1 MRGTLTPEIEA
12 AIAAQEDSGSSYVQ
26 CDPQLVEMAVLAV
39 VRGAP
44 MEREYQD
51 AREACYE
58 IEDTEARECAFAALN
73 QEWFTRLR
81 LAAPVL
87 NALKDCPNVSA
98 RTARCILAP
107 SFCARDECA
116 ELYGHASNPSAGQP
130 TLTIRLRP
138 ESFARSDYVTR
149 LLRHELMHISDM
161 LEPAF
166 GYDPSAAQFLTSDGV
181 PTVIRD
187 RYRVLWDTYI
197 DGRLHHEGHRAGSS
211 HEQRRTEFCLV
222 FRMLE
227 SLAIAAFDTVFAATA
242 LTHRQLI
249 DFSRHPKSILEP
261 HAAVR

>member
-26 CDPQLVEMAVLAV
+26 CDPQLVEMAVHAV

-44 MEREYQD
+44 VEREYQD

-58 IEDTEARECAFAALN
+58 IEDKEARECAFAALN
-73 QEWFTRLR
+73 HEWFTRLR
-81 LAAPVL
+81 LAVPVL
-87 NALKDCPNVSA
+87 NALKERPNVSA
-98 RTARCILAP
+98 RTTRCILAP
-107 SFCARDECA
+107 AFRARDECA
-116 ELYGHASNPSAGQP
+116 ELYGHASNPSVGQP

-138 ESFARSDYVTR
+138 ESFAGPDYVTK
-149 LLRHELMHISDM
+149 LLRHELMHVSDM
-161 LEPAF
+161 LDPAF
-166 GYDPSAAQFLTSDGV
+166 RYDPSPAQFLNNDGV

-197 DGRLHHEGHRAGSS
+197 DGRLHRDGHRAGSS
-211 HEQRRTEFCLV
+211 HEQRRTEFRLV
-222 FRMLE
+222 FRTLE
-227 SLAIAAFDTVFAATA
+227 SLAIAAFETVFAATA

-249 DFSRHPKSILEP
+249 DFSNHPKSILEL